1 MKSNIST
8 FKLLGLSLKSAFS
21 ICNSFLFIALLVT
34 FFLINS
40 LALFAK
46 EVNHH
51 SIIAPKNLNDNRLSG
66 IRTSPLTG
74 PESIRTNLYLLNAN
88 NTTILAD
95 GVLTEYNNLYH
106 DSVYLEDAYK
116 FTNINENL
124 GLARYGS
131 VLAVERRPIIKNN
144 DTLYFKLWK
153 TTRRNYQ
160 LEFITI
166 NLNHLGLQ
174 AVLVDAYLGTNTML
188 SLNGKT
194 KINFTINSDAAS
206 ANVNRFK
213 VVYKTIIALATLPVT
228 FTSVKGYQLNNKI
241 SIDWNVE
248 NEINIAKYEIER
260 SANGMDFINV
270 SSTAVKGGYNSNNS
284 YSWIDDNPF
293 AGINF
298 YRIKSL
304 DLDGSKKF
312 SLIVKIVTGKSNT
325 GSITI
330 YPNPIK
336 GNMVN
341 LQFTNQLKGIYM
353 VRMISN
359 NGQMVY
365 SGKIA
370 VSSNNNTQTLY
381 TNKNL
386 SGGIYQLEIIAPD
399 NSVNIRKAIVQ
410 D

>member
-1 MKSNIST
+1 MP
-8 FKLLGLSLKSAFS
+8 
-21 ICNSFLFIALLVT
+21 
-34 FFLINS
+34 
-40 LALFAK
+40 LFAW
-46 EVNHH
+46 EVNEH
-51 SIIAPKNLNDNRLSG
+51 SIIPQRNLNVNRFSG
-66 IRTSPLTG
+66 IGTSPLTG

-95 GVLTEYNNLYH
+95 GVLTEYNNLFH
-106 DSVYLEDAYK
+106 DSVYMEDAYK

-124 GLARYGS
+124 GLTRYGS
-131 VLAVERRPIIKNN
+131 VLAVERRPIITNN

-160 LEFITI
+160 LEFVTI
-166 NLNHLGLQ
+166 NLNHPGMQ
-174 AVLVDAYLGTNTML
+174 AFLADAYLGTNTML
-188 SLNGKT
+188 ALYGTT
-194 KINFTINSDAAS
+194 KINFTINTDAAS

-213 VVYKTIIALATLPVT
+213 VVYKTIIAPATLPVT
-228 FTSVKGYQLNNKI
+228 FTSVKGNKLNNKI
-241 SIDWNVE
+241 SIDWKVD

-260 SANGMDFINV
+260 SANGQDFINV
-270 SSTAVKGGYNSNNS
+270 SSTTVKGGYNASNS
-284 YSWIDDNPF
+284 YSWIDDDPLSGN
-293 AGINF
+293 NF

-312 SLIVKIVTGKSNT
+312 SLIVKIATDKSNT

-341 LQFTNQLKGIYM
+341 LQFTNQLKGIYQ

-365 SGKIA
+365 SGRMA
-370 VSSNNNTQTLY
+370 VSSDNTTQTLY
-381 TNKNL
+381 TNKKL

>member
-1 MKSNIST
+1 MKSYIST

-21 ICNSFLFIALLVT
+21 ICNSFLFIALLIT

-40 LALFAK
+40 LSLFAK
-46 EVNHH
+46 DVNHH
-51 SIIAPKNLNDNRLSG
+51 SIIAPKNLKDNRLSD

-131 VLAVERRPIIKNN
+131 VLAVERRPIITNN

-166 NLNHLGLQ
+166 NLNHPGMQ
-174 AVLVDAYLGTNTML
+174 AFLEDAYLGTST
-188 SLNGKT
+188 SLTLTGTT
-194 KINFTINSDAAS
+194 KVNFSVNANAAS
-206 ANVNRFK
+206 ANVNRFRII
-213 VVYKTIIALATLPVT
+213 YKATSAFSTLPVT
-228 FTSVKGYQLNNKI
+228 FTSVRGSQLNTKI
-241 SIDWNVE
+241 SVDWKVE
-248 NEINIAKYEIER
+248 NEINIEKYEVER
-260 SANGMDFINV
+260 SANGTTF
-270 SSTAVKGGYNSNNS
+270 SSIYSIARKGVNTPYNR
-284 YSWIDDNPF
+284 YSWIDDSPLSGN
-293 AGINF
+293 NF
-298 YRIKSL
+298 YRIKSV
-304 DLDGSKKF
+304 DLDGANKF
-312 SLIVKIVTGKSNT
+312 SLVIKVATGKAGNGT
-325 GSITI
+325 ITI

-341 LQFTNQLKGIYM
+341 LQFTNQPPGIYQ
-353 VRMISN
+353 VRLINN
-359 NGQMVY
+359 NGQVMY
-365 SGKIA
+365 SGKLP
-370 VSSNNNTQTLY
+370 VNNANISQTLF

-386 SGGIYQLEIIAPD
+386 AAGIYQLEIKTPD
-399 NSVNIRKAIVQ
+399 NTVNIQKAIVQ
-410 D
+410 E

>member
-1 MKSNIST
+1 M
-8 FKLLGLSLKSAFS
+8 
-21 ICNSFLFIALLVT
+21 
-34 FFLINS
+34 
-40 LALFAK
+40 ALFAW
-46 EVNHH
+46 EVNEH
-51 SIIAPKNLNDNRLSG
+51 STIPQRNLNVNRLSG
-66 IRTSPLTG
+66 IGASPLTG

-95 GVLTEYNNLYH
+95 GVLTEYNNLFH
-106 DSVYLEDAYK
+106 DSVYMEDAYK

-124 GLARYGS
+124 GLTRYGS
-131 VLAVERRPIIKNN
+131 VLAVERRPIITNN

-160 LEFITI
+160 LEFVTI
-166 NLNHLGLQ
+166 NLNHPGMQ
-174 AVLVDAYLGTNTML
+174 AFLVDAYLGTNTRL
-188 SLNGKT
+188 ALYGKT
-194 KINFTINSDAAS
+194 KINFTINTDAAS

-213 VVYKTIIALATLPVT
+213 VVYKTIIAPATLPVT
-228 FTSVKGYQLNNKI
+228 FTSVKGNKLNNKI
-241 SIDWNVE
+241 SIDWKVE

-260 SANGMDFINV
+260 SANGLDFINV
-270 SSTAVKGGYNSNNS
+270 SSTTVKGGYNASNS
-284 YSWIDDNPF
+284 YSWIDDDPLSGN
-293 AGINF
+293 NF

-312 SLIVKIVTGKSNT
+312 SLIVKIATDKRNA

-341 LQFTNQLKGIYM
+341 LQFANQLKGIYL

-359 NGQMVY
+359 SGQMVY
-365 SGKIA
+365 SGRMA
-370 VSSNNNTQTLY
+370 VSSDNTTQTLY
-381 TNKNL
+381 TNKKL